1 MHYLKGK
8 VKMDIVGA
16 NLMEF
21 EKYLRVNNLVP
32 VDKIKYYSNWT
43 DKFLH
48 SISYKTTDINQ
59 NAIICFINSM
69 RKNPKYEEWQ
79 VRQAEDS
86 VRMYIRNFMNLN
98 TRPAVQN
105 KTRKWVI

>member
-21 EKYLRVNNLVP
+21 EKYLRINNLVP
-32 VDKIKYYSNWT
+32 VDKIKYYSNWA

-48 SISYKTTDINQ
+48 GIN
-59 NAIICFINSM
+59 
-69 RKNPKYEEWQ
+69 
-79 VRQAEDS
+79 
-86 VRMYIRNFMNLN
+86 
-98 TRPAVQN
+98 
-105 KTRKWVI
+105 